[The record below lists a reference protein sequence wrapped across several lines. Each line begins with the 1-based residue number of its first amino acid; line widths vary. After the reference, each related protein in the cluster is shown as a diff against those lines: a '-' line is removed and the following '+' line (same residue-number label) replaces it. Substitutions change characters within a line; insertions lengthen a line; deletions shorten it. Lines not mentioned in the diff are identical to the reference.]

1 MQCIYYV
8 TRSGISIQCISNY
21 LDASDYKKE
30 KILTQDLNKEDVYY
44 LTEQEEQG
52 EAGSGMAC

>member
-30 KILTQDLNKEDVYY
+30 KILT
-44 LTEQEEQG
+44 
-52 EAGSGMAC
+52 

>member
-8 TRSGISIQCISNY
+8 TRSGISIQCTSNY